1 VHGEDRSLAAMESAV
16 RERLGWPTAIPEYMS
31 SAELG

>member
-1 VHGEDRSLAAMESAV
+1 VHGEDRSLTAMEAAV
-16 RERLGWPTAIPEYMS
+16 RERLGWPTEIPEYLG